1 MRILLCGDTL
11 GITQLLANVSTK
23 DIVGIIAASIRPQY
37 VTELTSIAE
46 KAKVPIFI
54 QPKWRSIDY
63 VEFKRQIIEI
73 SPDIILINSYS
84 MIIREDILSI
94 PRFGGLNIHTALLPR
109 NRGCNPTQWAILNK
123 EFETGVTLHEID
135 SGLDTG
141 PIVDQIKIPIYFQ
154 DTWVDIRGREAQ
166 ATNDLL
172 KSNLPQILSGSWQAV
187 PQKNK
192 NASTGRRRTPK
203 DGEFFWSEKIV
214 DIHNKIRA
222 LVPPLPPAYYLQ
234 GDGIRIEVDKY
245 LTPWQLTL
253 HKYDS
258 AIGGQSIKSYST
270 NLIPLQKKDA
280 QLFFDCLTDR
290 ELDTYNAPTN
300 SNSVKEI
307 GVWVE
312 SLMNEC
318 SDMVAFII
326 EAVDDKNIV
335 GICKLLNIDWRNRKA
350 KIRIRISTNLPVS
363 LDLEC
368 EALKILCS
376 FAFDELGLHNLSIE
390 VFTKD
395 SKRVKSYQKLGFVK
409 EPLPK
414 EASLSLVNGHEPEL
428 LQLSKSRE
436 S

>member
-1 MRILLCGDTL
+1 MRILLCGDTP

-192 NASTGRRRTPK
+192 NASTSRRRTPK

-222 LVPPLPPAYYLQ
+222 LVPPLPPTYYLRK
-234 GDGIRIEVDKY
+234 DGKKVEYDKY
-245 LTPWQLTL
+245 LTPWEITSL
-253 HKYDS
+253 KYDPEV
-258 AIGGQSIKSYST
+258 GGGSMKTGRINLRPLTKSYSRLLFKWIT
-270 NLIPLQKKDA
+270 DRDLVRFNSSYFPVSESDHEVWIEKMMRKHSDLVIFVVEEKKEKKA
-280 QLFFDCLTDR
+280 IGTCQLFNINWVHR
-290 ELDTYNAPTN
+290 NAELQIRIGEKENEGKSYGSEAVRLICEFGFEDLSLHRIFLQVLADND
-300 SNSVKEI
+300 KEI
-307 GVWVE
+307 KLYQECGFILEGTQQEAAFVDGQWKDVVFMGK
-312 SLMNEC
+312 LAGNE
-318 SDMVAFII
+318 
-326 EAVDDKNIV
+326 
-335 GICKLLNIDWRNRKA
+335 
-350 KIRIRISTNLPVS
+350 
-363 LDLEC
+363 
-368 EALKILCS
+368 
-376 FAFDELGLHNLSIE
+376 
-390 VFTKD
+390 
-395 SKRVKSYQKLGFVK
+395 
-409 EPLPK
+409 
-414 EASLSLVNGHEPEL
+414 
-428 LQLSKSRE
+428 
-436 S
+436 